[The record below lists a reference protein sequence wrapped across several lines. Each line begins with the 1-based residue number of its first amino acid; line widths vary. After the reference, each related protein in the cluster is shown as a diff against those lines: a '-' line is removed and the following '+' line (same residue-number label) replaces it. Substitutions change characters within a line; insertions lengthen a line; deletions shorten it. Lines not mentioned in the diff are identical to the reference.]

1 MIVKLQ
7 NNKTMNCKDTNKLM
21 LQFLDGELSAEKTS
35 EIKEH
40 LMVCSE
46 CSNELSRVEQLYS
59 LIEEEKNEFLHN
71 SYLSSKVLNRIK
83 DDKEQESILLKPMR
97 YALIASLSAAAVFVG
112 IIMGSFFSNVNSN
125 IVQSDSD
132 ESIELLADEYFPTSS
147 NNIYEIQLD
156 ETENNK

>member
-35 EIKEH
+35 EMNEH
-40 LMVCSE
+40 FNVCSN
-46 CSNELSRVEQLYS
+46 CSNELNRVKQLYG
-59 LIEEEKNEFLHN
+59 LIDEEKNEFLHN
-71 SYLSSKVLNRIK
+71 PYLSSKVLNRIK

-125 IVQSDSD
+125 IAQSDTD

-147 NNIYEIQLD
+147 NNIYEIQLE

>member
-40 LMVCSE
+40 LMVCSD
-46 CSNELSRVEQLYS
+46 CSNELNRVKQLYS
-59 LIEEEKNEFLHN
+59 LIDTEKNEFLHN
-71 SYLSSKVLNRIK
+71 PYLSSKVLNRIK
-83 DDKEQESILLKPMR
+83 DDKEQESILFKPMR

-125 IVQSDSD
+125 IAQSDTD

-147 NNIYEIQLD
+147 NNIYEIQLE

>member
-7 NNKTMNCKDTNKLM
+7 HNKTMNCKDTKKLM
-21 LQFLDGELSAEKTS
+21 LQFLDDELSSEKTS

-40 LMVCSE
+40 LMVCSD
-46 CSNELSRVEQLYS
+46 CSDEINRIKQLYG
-59 LIEEEKNEFLHN
+59 LIDAEKKEFLHN
-71 SYLSSKVLNRIK
+71 TYLSSKVLNRIK

-125 IVQSDSD
+125 IAQSDTD

-147 NNIYEIQLD
+147 NNIYEIQLE

>member
-71 SYLSSKVLNRIK
+71 PYLSSKVLNRIK

-125 IVQSDSD
+125 IAQSYTD

-147 NNIYEIQLD
+147 NNIYEIQLE

>member
-21 LQFLDGELSAEKTS
+21 LQFLDDELSAEKTS
-35 EIKEH
+35 EMNEH

-59 LIEEEKNEFLHN
+59 LIEEEKNEFSHN
-71 SYLSSKVLNRIK
+71 PYLSSKVLNRIK

-125 IVQSDSD
+125 VVQSDSD

>member
-1 MIVKLQ
+1 
-7 NNKTMNCKDTNKLM
+7 M

-71 SYLSSKVLNRIK
+71 PYLSSKVLNRIK

>member
-7 NNKTMNCKDTNKLM
+7 NNKTMNCKNTKGLM

-40 LMVCSE
+40 LMVCSD
-46 CSNELSRVEQLYS
+46 CSNELIKVKQLYG
-59 LIEEEKNEFLHN
+59 LIEVEKGEFLHN
-71 SYLSSKVLNRIK
+71 PYLSSKVLNRIM
-83 DDKEQESILLKPMR
+83 DHKEQESILLKPMR
-97 YALIASLSAAAVFVG
+97 YTLIASLSAAAVFVG
-112 IIMGSFFSNVNSN
+112 IVIGSFLSNVNSN
-125 IVQSDSD
+125 IAQSYTD

-147 NNIYEIQLD
+147 NNIYDIQID